1 MKLVEDT
8 KPERLITITFTEAEL
23 REIQRYAEYYT
34 SAAADAR
41 AVTAA
46 RLNNNLKNLSLGER
60 RDFDKL
66 FL

>member
-1 MKLVEDT
+1 MKLIEDT

-23 REIQRYAEYYT
+23 REIQRYAECYT
-34 SAAADAR
+34 ATTGIVATA
-41 AVTAA
+41 AA